1 MIKIF
6 LEREFLNGESVAVE
20 IHELVDRLSG
30 SEHIPKSTL
39 LKIKMLVNDIA
50 ENRERVK
57 EIVNRFNQAGDDKEM
72 RLWVIEQLAKEELIS
87 EQQYFKLAEEIDEI
101 DVKKLTNIIG
111 ETKIGQGINFLPRKT
126 GELFD
131 KLREWAMEF
140 AENGGVV
147 LQNMISAVLNELFRR
162 KQISKKRYDEMKEQY
177 NIL

>member
-1 MIKIF
+1 MYI
-6 LEREFLNGESVAVE
+6 
-20 IHELVDRLSG
+20 
-30 SEHIPKSTL
+30 
-39 LKIKMLVNDIA
+39 
-50 ENRERVK
+50 VK
-57 EIVNRFNQAGDDKEM
+57 F
-72 RLWVIEQLAKEELIS
+72 
-87 EQQYFKLAEEIDEI
+87 
-101 DVKKLTNIIG
+101 G